1 MEKGLE
7 KEASAHTRLDEG
19 RDERASN
26 GKKAYRKP
34 VLVKHEQLHGIG
46 LGS

>member
-7 KEASAHTRLDEG
+7 KEASADTRHDEG

-26 GKKAYRKP
+26 GKKTYRRP
-34 VLVKHEQLHGIG
+34 MLVKHDQLHGIG